1 MMTKLIF
8 GCGYLGRRVAQRW
21 LNDGAEVCAIT
32 RSQDRATLLAA
43 DGLRTIVA
51 DINNPQAFAELPA
64 AETVLVAVGYDRTE
78 GRSIHDV
85 YVGGLRTILNALP
98 EDTGRLIYISSTGVY
113 GQGNDEWVDEQSP
126 CEPTREGGRAALDAE
141 ELLRSHAL
149 GERAIILRMAGLYGP
164 GRIPRQDDIA
174 AGRPIAVPT
183 GGYLNLIHVDDAT
196 DIVLLAERRAEAPT
210 TYVVSD
216 GQPVLRSEYFS
227 DLARLLDAPSPKF
240 SMAPDNSP
248 AAQRAAS
255 SKRVCNRRLIEEL
268 GARLKYPTCAEGLAS
283 ALAEEDGAG

>member
-1 MMTKLIF
+1 MTKLIF